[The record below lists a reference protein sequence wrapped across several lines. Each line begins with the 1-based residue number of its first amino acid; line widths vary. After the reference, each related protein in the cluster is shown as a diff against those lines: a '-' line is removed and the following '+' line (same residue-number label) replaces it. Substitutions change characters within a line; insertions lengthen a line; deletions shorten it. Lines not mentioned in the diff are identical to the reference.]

1 MLLKVIFFIYTILGI
16 YASIQDIKYREVDDI
31 VHIIIIIISLPYI
44 SIDSI
49 LACLVGFAIFI
60 IPNFIIEDSI
70 GGADIKFMATTG
82 LLIGVQKIIM
92 ATVLSMTIAIISTII
107 STKIL
112 KRKNRSI
119 PLIPY
124 LYISC
129 MLVFAV

>member
-1 MLLKVIFFIYTILGI
+1 MILKVIFFIYTILGI

-44 SIDSI
+44 SIDNI
-49 LACLVGFAIFI
+49 LACLLCFVILI
-60 IPNFIIEDSI
+60 IPNFIIQDSI
-70 GGADIKFMATTG
+70 GGADIKFMASTG

-92 ATVLSMTIAIISTII
+92 AIFLSMIIAVIITII
-107 STKIL
+107 SIKIL
-112 KRKNRSI
+112 KRKDRSI

-124 LYISC
+124 LYIGC